1 MSLIA
6 VTVAAGALVST
17 GCATKKYVQQQTSPI
32 QAKVDQVGDQTNKN
46 TASID
51 ETNKSVKDVD
61 ERATAGISG
70 ARERAVSA
78 ENRANEAMSRA
89 DQANSAVANVSS
101 MASKTNSELA
111 ALRSTVATIDD
122 YKLHGETTVL
132 FKFGQDKLTE
142 EAQQALDELVTNTSS
157 LKRFVISV
165 KGFTDSVGSADY
177 NAQLSRRRADNV
189 VKYLVGKHN
198 LPLYRVHMIGLG
210 KDMPA
215 DEGKT
220 REARAKNRRVEVKIF
235 TADLGSS
242 QLSASSTSGN

>member
-17 GCATKKYVQQQTSPI
+17 GCATKKYVREQNAPI

-46 TASID
+46 TSSID

-70 ARERAVSA
+70 ARERAVTA

-89 DQANSAVANVSS
+89 DQANSAVSS
-101 MASKTNSELA
+101 LASKTSSEMA
-111 ALRSTVATIDD
+111 ELRTTVSNIDD

-132 FKFGQDKLTE
+132 FDFGKDKLTP
-142 EAQQALDELVTNTSS
+142 EAEKQLDELVANTSS

-165 KGFTDSVGSADY
+165 KGFTDRVGSADY
-177 NAQLSRRRADNV
+177 NAQLSRRRADTV
-189 VKYLVGKHN
+189 VKYLVAKHN
-198 LPLYRVHMIGLG
+198 VPLYRVHMIGLG
-210 KDMPA
+210 KEMPA

-235 TADLGSS
+235 SADLGAKS
-242 QLSASSTSGN
+242 LAASSTSGN